1 MNSNDKFVSVEWFD
15 QGIQY
20 RLESYENMLIGQMKL
35 QSFKR
40 GMFRHDDSILDLHLG
55 YMHALTEL
63 GCITP
68 KEMTDRLN
76 SFRSRVAEELNH
88 IEALKKQLEQDD
100 EDYPFGDNPF
110 EDDL

>member
-1 MNSNDKFVSVEWFD
+1 MNSNDKFLSVEWFD

-55 YMHALTEL
+55 YLHALREL
-63 GCITP
+63 GCING
-68 KEMTDRLN
+68 KDMRDHLE
-76 SFRSRVAEELNH
+76 SFRKRVETELDYMETLKAQADLDEE
-88 IEALKKQLEQDD
+88 DD
-100 EDYPFGDNPF
+100 EDPF
-110 EDDL
+110 EE